1 MNFAADSSYSRLK
14 AGVARSHKPQPKPT
28 RGQKALELTLFAV
41 FGATLA
47 LAGVALY
54 ATNRPEHRMVP
65 NRFHAG
71 VAADRVNILLIG
83 SSLRTRTGGDPQIRV
98 ESLMLLSLQPSTGRA
113 ALMSL
118 PLDLW
123 VKVGRYGDRPLR
135 AAHTIGDDGGYPGAG
150 AGLTVDTVR
159 DIIDEPVHAYVRYS
173 IGDIQRLVDALGGVD
188 VEVRQGVFEY
198 RSKSRFRPGPRHL
211 NGTEAARYAYSG
223 SIAGR
228 TAANRFACERRQ
240 QDVLL
245 AVLAKAMETRRDVD
259 SLEPVLGSLTATNL
273 RREDTGLIVTAL
285 RRGGD
290 VRRISFADCLD
301 AFDMSSVT
309 YRGEVVRPRTG
320 TDFTTLQKIA
330 DAALDSGV
338 ARVH

>member
-1 MNFAADSSYSRLK
+1 MNFDAESSYSRLK
-14 AGVARSHKPQPKPT
+14 AELARSQKPQPKPT
-28 RGQKALELTLFAV
+28 RGQKVLELSLFAV
-41 FGATLA
+41 FGITLA

-65 NRFHAG
+65 NRFQAG
-71 VAADRVNILLIG
+71 VTADRVNILLIG
-83 SSLRTRTGGDPQIRV
+83 SSLRTRTGGDAQIRV

-123 VKVGRYGDRPLR
+123 VKIGRYGERPLR
-135 AAHTIGDDGGYPGAG
+135 AAHSIGDDGGYPGAG
-150 AGLTVDTVR
+150 TGLTVDTVR

-188 VEVRQGVFEY
+188 IEVRQGVYEY
-198 RSKSRFRPGPRHL
+198 HSKSRFRPGPRHL

-223 SIAGR
+223 FIAGR
-228 TAANRFACERRQ
+228 TAANRFARERRQ

-245 AVLAKAMETRRDVD
+245 AVLTKAMETRKDVD
-259 SLEPVLGSLTATNL
+259 SLRPVLGSLTATNL
-273 RREDTGLIVTAL
+273 QPKDTDLIVTAL
-285 RRGGD
+285 RRGDD

>member
-1 MNFAADSSYSRLK
+1 MNFEADSSYSRLQ
-14 AGVARSHKPQPKPT
+14 AGMARSRKPQPQPT
-28 RGQKALELTLFAV
+28 RGQKALELTLFAI
-41 FGATLA
+41 FGLTLA

-65 NRFHAG
+65 NRVDAG
-71 VAADRVNILLIG
+71 IAADRVNILLIG
-83 SSLRTRTGGDPQIRV
+83 SSMRARSGGESEIRV

-123 VKVGRYGDRPLR
+123 VKIGRYGERPLR

-150 AGLTVDTVR
+150 TGLTVDTVR
-159 DIIDEPVHAYVRYS
+159 DIIDEPVHAYARYS
-173 IGDIQRLVDALGGVD
+173 IGDIQRLVEALGGVD
-188 VEVRQGVFEY
+188 VQVREGVYEY
-198 RSKSRFRPGPRHL
+198 HSKSRFRPGPRHL
-211 NGTEAARYAYSG
+211 TGTDATRYAYSG
-223 SIAGR
+223 FIAGR
-228 TAANRFACERRQ
+228 VAANRFARERRQ
-240 QDVLL
+240 QDIVL
-245 AVLAKAMETRRDVD
+245 AVLEKAMETRDDID
-259 SLEPVLGSLTATNL
+259 SLRPAFGSLTATNL
-273 RREDTGLIVTAL
+273 RSQDTDLIVSAL
-285 RRGGD
+285 RRGND
-290 VRRISFADCLD
+290 VRQISFADCLD

-320 TDFTTLQKIA
+320 TDFTTLQKVA